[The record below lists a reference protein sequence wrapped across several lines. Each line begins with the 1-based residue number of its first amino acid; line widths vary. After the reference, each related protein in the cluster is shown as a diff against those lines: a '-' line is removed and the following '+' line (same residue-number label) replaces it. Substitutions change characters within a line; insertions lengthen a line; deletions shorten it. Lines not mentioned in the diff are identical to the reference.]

1 MKIRILHKKSH
12 VSVVTYYLC
21 QTHSHFIE
29 VLKKKLLLLTDRTP
43 SDVGMK
49 IHNKYDELFY
59 EKFGRKARSE
69 GVFASGY
76 KRKSYG
82 KSYMFFPVNGYKFIW
97 SPAIFDLYTSRFNF
111 ITNVVEG
118 FRTYT
123 DENLQKAVLSGN
135 EIIFKCKAYW
145 LVNIDDAGLGIIHEI
160 GKLNKNEHF
169 TYYSPQIN
177 SA

>member
-1 MKIRILHKKSH
+1 M
-12 VSVVTYYLC
+12 
-21 QTHSHFIE
+21 
-29 VLKKKLLLLTDRTP
+29 
-43 SDVGMK
+43 
-49 IHNKYDELFY
+49 
-59 EKFGRKARSE
+59 
-69 GVFASGY
+69 
-76 KRKSYG
+76 
-82 KSYMFFPVNGYKFIW
+82 
-97 SPAIFDLYTSRFNF
+97 
-111 ITNVVEG
+111 EG

>member
-1 MKIRILHKKSH
+1 M
-12 VSVVTYYLC
+12 
-21 QTHSHFIE
+21 
-29 VLKKKLLLLTDRTP
+29 
-43 SDVGMK
+43 
-49 IHNKYDELFY
+49 
-59 EKFGRKARSE
+59 
-69 GVFASGY
+69 
-76 KRKSYG
+76 
-82 KSYMFFPVNGYKFIW
+82 
-97 SPAIFDLYTSRFNF
+97 
-111 ITNVVEG
+111 EG

-145 LVNIDDAGLGIIHEI
+145 LGNIDDAGLGIIHEI